1 MIKIAVIDDHELVL
15 QGICTQLSQE
25 EKFDIVGAF
34 TEVEELKL
42 CLLCKKVDVLIMD
55 LMLKDIHGFELIE
68 QLKQMHIDFPKIILI
83 SDFMSRCCTSV
94 PMNLGLK
101 LFCQKKLLV
110 RN

>member
-55 LMLKDIHGFELIE
+55 LMFFGEQVFLKKRQQNCLCFQGL
-68 QLKQMHIDFPKIILI
+68 LWGILW
-83 SDFMSRCCTSV
+83 
-94 PMNLGLK
+94 
-101 LFCQKKLLV
+101 
-110 RN
+110 

>member
-42 CLLCKKVDVLIMD
+42 CLLCKKSGCLDYEFDVEGYSWL
-55 LMLKDIHGFELIE
+55 
-68 QLKQMHIDFPKIILI
+68 
-83 SDFMSRCCTSV
+83 
-94 PMNLGLK
+94 
-101 LFCQKKLLV
+101 
-110 RN
+110 